1 LTVLSNSLQTRRAVI
16 IGVKCCPASLA
27 SAGQAGDSGMAI
39 LHKGLVPAVAV
50 ASLLFGIGTVAN
62 PVSAAEEAVLIP
74 GATVF
79 KQINPLYPIIA
90 KTYPV
95 IGINFHD
102 DADPRLVD
110 YSQNALAADHALR
123 DGVEKADAA
132 VREIDGKVVVIGE
145 SMGSMVAAR
154 LAAELASRP
163 DPPSTN
169 DIRFVL
175 IASPEAGIAEY
186 FKEGTYIPLLNYRV
200 SRIPQSPYPTTI
212 VIGEYDGWADPPDRP
227 WNLISLAN
235 ALLGMAYVH
244 GPTIAAA
251 DLKDV
256 PPENTTVNGN
266 VTTHLVPTKNLP
278 LTQPLR
284 DLGFPGDLV
293 DQADRVLR
301 PIVDA
306 GYVRHDLPGDSR
318 PYLSD
323 GEIHRNVQ
331 SVQQAREQS
340 AEASGGDQGPSE
352 DSGQRR
358 LAGGGD
364 RLDQNDLDVQESKTD
379 SDVQESKTDSDV
391 QKSENDSDAQ
401 RPDSDTAAR
410 QAGSGD
416 AGDDGEGN

>member
-1 LTVLSNSLQTRRAVI
+1 
-16 IGVKCCPASLA
+16 
-27 SAGQAGDSGMAI
+27 MAI
-39 LHKGLVPAVAV
+39 LHKGLVPALALTS
-50 ASLLFGIGTVAN
+50 SLLFGIGTLAN

-102 DADPRLVD
+102 DDDPRVVD
-110 YSQNALAADHALR
+110 YSQNALASDHALR
-123 DGVEKADAA
+123 DGVEQAGAA

-154 LAAELASRP
+154 LAADLASRP

-200 SRIPQSPYPTTI
+200 SRIPESPYPTTI

-244 GPTIAAA
+244 GPPIAAA
-251 DLKDV
+251 DPIDV

-278 LTQPLR
+278 LTQPFR
-284 DLGFPGDLV
+284 DLGIPDHVV
-293 DQADRVLR
+293 DQADRILR

-323 GEIHRNVQ
+323 GAIHRNVQ

-340 AEASGGDQGPSE
+340 AEASGGDQEPSE
-352 DSGQRR
+352 NSGQQR
-358 LAGGGD
+358 LAGGDD
-364 RLDQNDLDVQESKTD
+364 RLDQNDLDVQEPKND
-379 SDVQESKTDSDV
+379 SDVQESENDSDV
-391 QKSENDSDAQ
+391 QQPDS
-401 RPDSDTAAR
+401 DSDTAAR

-416 AGDDGEGN
+416 AGDDGEQ